1 MVDEFSPRDLTSDN
15 WGVFNTKGET
25 MKGPLIYY
33 EIKEMYGSDLSSTK
47 KATEL
52 RQSILQDIDLGFN
65 VEVDFKDVRSL
76 TNGWTRNAFGVIIK
90 NNGEEFFKDHILLS
104 NMSKGVRQTVLEG
117 IGEIL
122 V

>member
-1 MVDEFSPRDLTSDN
+1 
-15 WGVFNTKGET
+15 

-90 NNGEEFFKDHILLS
+90 NNGEQFFKEHILLS

-122 V
+122 EV